1 MITDEEK
8 KKELLNL
15 KVKNLLETIHS
26 LNEQVDALG
35 WRGNPSIMIHGA
47 DLKIL
52 KEILGDDLV
61 LGTLFVQDSFRS
73 VITGDLK
80 SLPGV
85 DLFHK
90 DTQ

>member
-1 MITDEEK
+1 MITDEDK
-8 KKELLNL
+8 KKEEFKIGVSKLLKL
-15 KVKNLLETIHS
+15 ITA

-35 WRGNPSIMIHGA
+35 WNSNPSIMIHGA
-47 DLKIL
+47 DLEIL

>member
-1 MITDEEK
+1 MITDEDK
-8 KKELLNL
+8 KKEEFKIGVSKLLKL
-15 KVKNLLETIHS
+15 ITA

-35 WRGNPSIMIHGA
+35 WNSNPSIMIHGA